1 MLVVYDI
8 ALLNTVNPLA
18 NDYVRFYNYSYPEE
32 APDQEGG
39 DIVAGHAIVTSPNER
54 IWLLEL
60 LQE

>member
-1 MLVVYDI
+1 MVYDM
-8 ALLNTVNPLA
+8 ASLSPVDPLA
-18 NDYVRFYNYSYPEE
+18 NDYLRFYNYSYPEE

-39 DIVAGHAIVTSPNER
+39 DIVAGHAIVTSPDER